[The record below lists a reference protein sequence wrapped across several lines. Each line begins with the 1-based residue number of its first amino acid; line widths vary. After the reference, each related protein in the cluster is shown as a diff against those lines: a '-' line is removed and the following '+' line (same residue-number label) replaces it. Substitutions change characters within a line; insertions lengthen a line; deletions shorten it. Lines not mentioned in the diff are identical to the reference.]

1 MKQLKIIQAVCLSG
15 LMLTSFA
22 LASETPDFLVEMRI
36 VDAGVEVAAPRI
48 MIKEGVEG
56 SMSTSGDDG
65 IAVGL
70 VVTSASENEAFIIA
84 KVESGENSMSPELLI
99 RKGQWASVSVADLE
113 FHVRVERLGERE

>member
-1 MKQLKIIQAVCLSG
+1 MKRLNTIQAVCLSAMIG
-15 LMLTSFA
+15 ASCA
-22 LASETPDFLVEMRI
+22 LASDTPDFLVEMRI
-36 VDAGVEVAAPRI
+36 VDSGVEVATPRI

-56 SMSTSGDDG
+56 SMSISGDDG
-65 IAVGL
+65 MAVGL

-99 RKGQWASVSVADLE
+99 QKGQWTSVSVADLE